1 MNQKFRAKDKAVA
14 QLTANTDIKAGF
26 KIGGYFTIECKDSD
40 GNVKWVDKAHNL
52 FTDEGLDDI
61 LDIVFSDGGQDATHY
76 VGLKGAGA
84 VLAADDLTT
93 QANWTEFTDYTG
105 TRQIWVEAGVTS
117 QTITNTASPAVF
129 PITGAGTVA
138 GAFITNV
145 TSGTA
150 GILFCAVDFTSSRT
164 VGSGDTLNVVY
175 ELSAADDG
183 V

>member
-1 MNQKFRAKDKAVA
+1 MNSKLQPKDKSTVKMVA
-14 QLTANTDIKAGF
+14 DTDIKAGF
-26 KIGGYFTIECKDSD
+26 KIGGYFTMECKDSE
-40 GNVKWVDKAHNL
+40 GNIKWVEKAHNL

-61 LDIVFSDGGQDATHY
+61 LDIVFSDGAQDSTHY

-84 VLAADDLTT
+84 PAAGDTLASHGG
-93 QANWTEFTDYTG
+93 WTEFADYTG
-105 TRQIWVEAGVTS
+105 NRQAWVEAGVSS

-138 GAFITNV
+138 GAFIATV

-150 GILFCAVDFTSSRT
+150 GVLVCVVDFASSRT
-164 VGSGDTLNVVY
+164 VGSGDTLNVTY
-175 ELSAADDG
+175 ELGSQDDG